1 MLFALHRWVYQKG
14 KPNIQNITKIANA
27 VLGHCEVTVCLFV
40 IESPNREFYKLTM
53 KKGLIWD
60 IKIIKLFFFLS
71 LVFFLSF
78 CLFLCCSHVLVF
90 KKQAHIYVDD
100 RRGALIWCV
109 PHGSPRGQLRYKY
122 WPHFLFFF
130 PLQEIMF
137 SLGYEPLIFVEI
149 KLISQV

>member
-14 KPNIQNITKIANA
+14 KPNKQNITKIANA

-60 IKIIKLFFFLS
+60 IKIIKLFFLFIS
-71 LVFFLSF
+71 CFF
-78 CLFLCCSHVLVF
+78 SHVLVF

-100 RRGALIWCV
+100 SRGALIWCV

-149 KLISQV
+149 KLIPQV

>member
-1 MLFALHRWVYQKG
+1 MNIEQSAFFENKKIEKRQRFA
-14 KPNIQNITKIANA
+14 IANA

-53 KKGLIWD
+53 KKGLICD

-78 CLFLCCSHVLVF
+78 CLFLRCSHVLVF

-100 RRGALIWCV
+100 RRGALI
-109 PHGSPRGQLRYKY
+109 
-122 WPHFLFFF
+122 
-130 PLQEIMF
+130 
-137 SLGYEPLIFVEI
+137 
-149 KLISQV
+149 